1 MLFPLLLLAAQNPEA
16 APIARTPDGNVAI
29 VTEIASDAPDP
40 ALLER
45 DGDDDLREV
54 EQERETRRAF
64 EEAIDAARSATP
76 F

>member
-1 MLFPLLLLAAQNPEA
+1 MLFSLLLLTAQISED
-16 APIARTPDGNVAI
+16 APIARAPDGSVVI

-45 DGDDDLREV
+45 DEDGDLREV
-54 EQERETRRAF
+54 DEERETRRAF
-64 EEAIDAARSATP
+64 EEAIDAARSAMP